1 MKLNGHKI
9 EGPNREIVVIPRGDR
24 EDIVFHYEA
33 VLDITEF
40 KKMCP
45 LPRPP
50 MRKIKGGMDVPVL
63 NDSAFKAALE
73 KHSEQQIVWMT
84 LKALEAT
91 EGLEW
96 EQVDIGDASTWL
108 LMRKELTDSGFTEPE
123 INRIIGGAISVNSLD
138 EAKVQAAR
146 ERFLL
151 LREGTANEL
160 SSLLE
165 EQNSTQSGELATE

>member
-24 EDIVFHYEA
+24 DDIVFHYEA
-33 VLDITEF
+33 VLSTDEF

-50 MRKIKGGMDVPVL
+50 MRKMKGGFDAPVL
-63 NDSAFKAALE
+63 NDPAYKAALE
-73 KHSEQQIVWMT
+73 KYAEQQLMWMV

-96 EQVDIGDASTWL
+96 EQVDIDDASTWTI
-108 LMRKELTDSGFTEPE
+108 MRKELRDSGFTEPE
-123 INRIIGGAISVNSLD
+123 INRIIGGAISVNSLN

-151 LREGTANEL
+151 AREEQQEEL
-160 SSLLE
+160 TSLLE
-165 EQNSTQSGELATE
+165 EQSITQSGELVTE